1 MTNKEMMLAA
11 LKDSGHF
18 IDRENNV
25 VYVSPKFNHEA
36 EKFDTDECKTLD
48 AVMKRFPQMT
58 IREYVPKRKARL
70 TFQAMEVF
78 ICQMPNAEK
87 NYDEF
92 MRLRKTAPASHR
104 NPYKAVC
111 DWFEKKYPYYG
122 KSIVYNDEGKQVWN
136 IVEASRCRMDA
147 AIRILQE
154 KPNMLLREV
163 AACVGYEGSSYFSKV
178 FHQYTGKTPSQ
189 YFSSEEE

>member
-1 MTNKEMMLAA
+1 
-11 LKDSGHF
+11 
-18 IDRENNV
+18 
-25 VYVSPKFNHEA
+25 
-36 EKFDTDECKTLD
+36 
-48 AVMKRFPQMT
+48 
-58 IREYVPKRKARL
+58 
-70 TFQAMEVF
+70 MEVF

-136 IVEASRCRMDA
+136 IVEASRLAKEEQARRA
-147 AIRILQE
+147 AANECNVI
-154 KPNMLLREV
+154 PMPS
-163 AACVGYEGSSYFSKV
+163 AADNAISA
-178 FHQYTGKTPSQ
+178 
-189 YFSSEEE
+189 

>member
-1 MTNKEMMLAA
+1 MMTNKEMMLAA

-48 AVMKRFPQMT
+48 AVMKRFPKMT

-70 TFQAMEVF
+70 TFQVMEVF

-122 KSIVYNDEGKQVWN
+122 KSIVYNDEGRQVWN
-136 IVEASRCRMDA
+136 LVEASRLAKEEQARRA
-147 AIRILQE
+147 AANECNVI
-154 KPNMLLREV
+154 PMPS
-163 AACVGYEGSSYFSKV
+163 AADNAISA
-178 FHQYTGKTPSQ
+178 
-189 YFSSEEE
+189 

>member
-1 MTNKEMMLAA
+1 MPPSRILVI
-11 LKDSGHF
+11 F

-136 IVEASRCRMDA
+136 IVEASRLAKEEQARRA
-147 AIRILQE
+147 AANECNVI
-154 KPNMLLREV
+154 PMPS
-163 AACVGYEGSSYFSKV
+163 AADNAISA
-178 FHQYTGKTPSQ
+178 
-189 YFSSEEE
+189 

>member
-48 AVMKRFPQMT
+48 AVMKRFPKMT

-70 TFQAMEVF
+70 TFQAMEKCSFARCPTQKRTMMSSCGCARRPLRLTAIPIRPYV
-78 ICQMPNAEK
+78 IGLRRSTPIMANPSCITMREGRCGTLWKHPALRRK
-87 NYDEF
+87 NRPGG
-92 MRLRKTAPASHR
+92 RLRMNAT
-104 NPYKAVC
+104 
-111 DWFEKKYPYYG
+111 
-122 KSIVYNDEGKQVWN
+122 
-136 IVEASRCRMDA
+136 
-147 AIRILQE
+147 
-154 KPNMLLREV
+154 
-163 AACVGYEGSSYFSKV
+163 
-178 FHQYTGKTPSQ
+178 
-189 YFSSEEE
+189 

>member
-1 MTNKEMMLAA
+1 MIMTNKEMMLAA

-122 KSIVYNDEGKQVWN
+122 KSIVYNDEGRQVWN
-136 IVEASRCRMDA
+136 IVEASRLAKEEQARRA
-147 AIRILQE
+147 AANECNVI
-154 KPNMLLREV
+154 PMPS
-163 AACVGYEGSSYFSKV
+163 AADNAISA
-178 FHQYTGKTPSQ
+178 
-189 YFSSEEE
+189 